1 MNLNKYMNNGI
12 SQLVK
17 TAGRFYLSNPKGI
30 AFISKIAPEIKK
42 SARTREALE
51 AKGTHIPP
59 FIIASITSGCNLHC
73 AGCYSRAFGS
83 REENPV
89 PELNAGEWRNIFN
102 DASNSGVSFILLA
115 GGEPLTR
122 RDIIETAAGFPN
134 IVFPVFTNGTMIDD
148 GYMKLFEKHRNIIP
162 VFSIEGGMEE
172 TDARRGAGAYRAV
185 EQVMSHFKKKKMLF
199 GASVTVTTSNI
210 GSVASTCFAGK
221 LRDMGCGVLFFV
233 EYVPADR
240 QTEHLALG
248 AGGIRQ
254 MQEVVDDIRNGI
266 GDMITISFPGD
277 ENEMGGCLASGRGFF
292 HINAYGG
299 AEPCPFSPFSQL
311 NLKEYSIRDI
321 VGSDFFIRLRKIA
334 AEAEHDGGCTL
345 FRHEPDVRALLARGE
360 D

>member
-1 MNLNKYMNNGI
+1 MNLNKIYGQWNIPIGENSGKVLP
-12 SQLVK
+12 QQPQRHCVYLK
-17 TAGRFYLSNPKGI
+17 NCAGN
-30 AFISKIAPEIKK
+30 KK
-42 SARTREALE
+42 KRRTREALE

-59 FIIASITSGCNLHC
+59 FIIASITSSCNLHC
-73 AGCYSRAFGS
+73 AGCYSQAIGS
-83 REENPV
+83 REENPL
-89 PELNAGEWRNIFN
+89 PELNAGEWRSIFN
-102 DASNSGVSFILLA
+102 DASDSGISFILLA

-162 VFSIEGGMEE
+162 VFSIEGDMEE

-210 GSVASTCFAGK
+210 GSVGSTCFAGK

-254 MQEVVDDIRNGI
+254 MQKAVDGIRSDIS
-266 GDMITISFPGD
+266 DMITISFPGD
-277 ENEMGGCLASGRGFF
+277 EDEMGGCLASGRGFF
-292 HINAYGG
+292 HINAHGG

-345 FRHEPDVRALLARGE
+345 FRHEPEVRALLARGE
-360 D
+360 G